1 MKSCVIRRRFHTS
14 EASGTAVTVNL
25 DPGFGVPKA
34 CLIMYTESSAATNVF
49 DTTLEYRVL
58 GIGMIGSTDSS
69 VTSTLRYHC
78 IYGTMRDNQSAS
90 DVRRQNSSTRFAF
103 ATDTAGATFWQG
115 TSATFTTDTAS
126 FVFASSTPQTNGHLE
141 CIMTFFGGDDLQVG
155 IGTHLMPG
163 TAGGSNSYSA
173 LTFQPDIIIGASTIT
188 AINAGLTDDFRF
200 CFGCASRP
208 KNVQYGVYYHNEG
221 GAGTMDL
228 GACFSDN
235 AIFRYS
241 TSNAVGP
248 YSMTM
253 SGITTGGFT
262 ITSSDAAAGSNNLMI
277 FMAIGTGNTFDFNL
291 LNVGARNNLGFTF
304 GGFNGGARYKNY
316 IGASTAATT
325 NNVIN
330 RTAFYAD
337 SIQLFGGL
345 CYPFFLKTLTQAGTI
360 QTNSAG
366 TAVTGSGTFFH
377 RAASGDSIVS
387 IDNTLIGTI
396 STVTS
401 NTAITLTANAGATYP
416 AGTEFGIVRYTPSN
430 IINFGDQPSAADSV
444 VFSAMHNFNSTL
456 NQIAY
461 SSGGTPG
468 MGISTQYSFM
478 TDRSWDVFSR
488 VAAGNPQQGTAARR
502 DSWWLAIAE
511 NENYNEGRRRK
522 QLGD

>member
-34 CLIMYTESSAATNVF
+34 CLIMYTESSAATNEF
-49 DTTLEYRVL
+49 DTTLGYRTL

-78 IYGTMRDNQSAS
+78 VYGTMRDAQAAS

-141 CIMTFFGGDDLQVG
+141 CIMTFFGGDDLKVG

-208 KNVQYGVYYHNEG
+208 QNVQYGVYYHNEG
-221 GAGTMDL
+221 GAATMDL
-228 GACFSDN
+228 GTCFSNN

-248 YSMTM
+248 YTMTM

-277 FMAIGTGNTFDFNL
+277 FMAIGTGNTFNFSL
-291 LNVGARNNLGFTF
+291 VTHTIRNNAGQTF
-304 GGFNGGARYKNY
+304 GGGFGGARYKNY

-325 NNVIN
+325 NNIIN

-345 CYPFFLKTLTQAGTI
+345 CFPLSKTLTQAGTI

-387 IDNTLIGTI
+387 IGNTLIGTI

-401 NTAITLTANAGATYP
+401 NTAVTLTANAAATYP
-416 AGTEFGIVRYTPSN
+416 AGTEFGINRYTPSS
-430 IINFGDQPSAADSV
+430 IINFGDQPSATDSV
-444 VFSAMHNFNSTL
+444 VFSAMHNFQTTF

-468 MGISTQYSFM
+468 MGISTQF
-478 TDRSWDVFSR
+478 TTLNDRRWDITSR
-488 VAAGNPQQGTAARR
+488 VAAGNPQLGTNADRN
-502 DSWWLAIAE
+502 SWWLAIAE
-511 NENYNEGRRRK
+511 NENYNEGRRGK
-522 QLGD
+522 HLN